1 MELTTSPQRR
11 SDIVMK
17 TTLVAL
23 AALMISGTA
32 LAQTSD
38 LGMNGVS
45 LRLGLAFPLDNRLS
59 GVNDTFSNLGL
70 EFQMPSS
77 FAKGTDNYFA
87 IDYYSKNLGTF
98 GKGSAVPIT
107 YNIRVYQRPGAGRQS
122 YFYGGLGLAIIDF
135 SGPSET
141 VACARGGFGMN
152 VSDHTFIEAGGTLT
166 ASTASG
172 SFNTVGLYVG
182 YRF

>member
-1 MELTTSPQRR
+1 
-11 SDIVMK
+11 MK

-23 AALMISGTA
+23 AALMISSGA
-32 LAQTSD
+32 FAQSHTD
-38 LGMNGVS
+38 NNMNGVS

-59 GVNDTFSNLGL
+59 GVTDTFSNLAL

-77 FAKGTDNYFA
+77 YAKGTDNYFA

-107 YNIRVYQRPGAGRQS
+107 YNIRVYQHSGSARQT

-172 SFNTVGLYVG
+172 SFNTVGLYIG